1 MVYIILG
8 TGFEEVE
15 AVIPCDL
22 LRRAGVEVQFAGIG
36 ARAITGSNGITVT
49 ADCTVQEAALTEAEM
64 IVLPGGLGG
73 VRSICGCR
81 EVLDAVQQVYRSGGY
96 VAAICAAPTVLA
108 ELGITEGKR
117 ATCYPG
123 MEPKMRGALLQ
134 TSPAVADGRVITGR
148 AAGTAFA
155 FALKLVAALRGE
167 EAAKQVA
174 GGIVYRQEVQHD

>member
-8 TGFEEVE
+8 TGFEEAE

-22 LRRAGVEVQFAGIG
+22 LRRAGVDVQFAGIG

-81 EVLDAVQQVYRSGGY
+81 EVLDAVQ
-96 VAAICAAPTVLA
+96 
-108 ELGITEGKR
+108 
-117 ATCYPG
+117 
-123 MEPKMRGALLQ
+123 
-134 TSPAVADGRVITGR
+134 
-148 AAGTAFA
+148 
-155 FALKLVAALRGE
+155 
-167 EAAKQVA
+167 
-174 GGIVYRQEVQHD
+174 